1 MLNTAYLISDK
12 APEKQNNFDLV
23 NFSIALISSDRMKN
37 THTIRV
43 FQLKT
48 QWEKKSIFGRR
59 LMSTLFNTVCLL
71 VWYDNA
77 SGTLNCHFSK
87 TTSYILVYRFHVLLC
102 ILLIKWWKYFAFLWN
117 LNVYL
122 IEGHIWI

>member
-43 FQLKT
+43 FQLKLN
-48 QWEKKSIFGRR
+48 EKKKSIFGRR

-102 ILLIKWWKYFAFLWN
+102 ILLIK
-117 LNVYL
+117 
-122 IEGHIWI
+122 